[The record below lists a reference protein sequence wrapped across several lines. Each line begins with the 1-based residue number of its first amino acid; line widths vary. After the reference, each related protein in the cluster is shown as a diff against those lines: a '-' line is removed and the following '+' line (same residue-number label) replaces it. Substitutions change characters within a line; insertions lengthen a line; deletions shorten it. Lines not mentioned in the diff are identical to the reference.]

1 MQIVTAIKFSR
12 KVFQFETVFHKILKD
27 HPYLDMYQEFT
38 HYPLED
44 IKTNNQNLLTALS
57 KIEEQYT
64 ALNNFF
70 SELPHT
76 IKKTTE
82 DVMRERQTEPLVGK
96 NSLFSRLL
104 EATHMMKDAIIPAL
118 EIRAEENFQGAWK
131 TMSDYADKNIYS
143 KNDKNIELFMPLLQS
158 LYLNEEDAAD
168 NLMVQQRALLAS
180 RGISNRTTGFNNHT
194 IDILNLCALYRE
206 HGVNSSQYT
215 QYLNQIVNRLDA
227 RNCHDTPFIE
237 FYAEGIQS
245 LIDVNN
251 VEIAKALDKKN
262 PGYLKNYQVEENFRT
277 LLVNFDTVNELLEP
291 SNQNLNQ
298 YISDSKNLLA
308 EIKANIE
315 LTPNEVHSGF
325 YSIKDKKALV
335 EAYTTFMLP
344 TLIALN
350 SGDTVEACNITLDYV
365 TKNSNYLKQLIY
377 FTAKDKVTDLIMTV
391 FILNSQDIGNSPVV
405 EKILNDNYQND
416 VNPILYEVLVNV
428 FNGNPLQQELNKV
441 ANQLDCAF
449 DNFVIEKNIKALHAP
464 TTKPKF

>member
-1 MQIVTAIKFSR
+1 M
-12 KVFQFETVFHKILKD
+12 
-27 HPYLDMYQEFT
+27 
-38 HYPLED
+38 
-44 IKTNNQNLLTALS
+44 
-57 KIEEQYT
+57 
-64 ALNNFF
+64 
-70 SELPHT
+70 
-76 IKKTTE
+76 
-82 DVMRERQTEPLVGK
+82 
-96 NSLFSRLL
+96 
-104 EATHMMKDAIIPAL
+104 
-118 EIRAEENFQGAWK
+118 
-131 TMSDYADKNIYS
+131 
-143 KNDKNIELFMPLLQS
+143 
-158 LYLNEEDAAD
+158 
-168 NLMVQQRALLAS
+168 
-180 RGISNRTTGFNNHT
+180 
-194 IDILNLCALYRE
+194 
-206 HGVNSSQYT
+206 
-215 QYLNQIVNRLDA
+215 
-227 RNCHDTPFIE
+227 
-237 FYAEGIQS
+237 
-245 LIDVNN
+245 
-251 VEIAKALDKKN
+251 
-262 PGYLKNYQVEENFRT
+262 
-277 LLVNFDTVNELLEP
+277 NFDTVNELLEP